1 MSRKPSALR
10 VLGITEDAGFLR
22 PLRMDMPL
30 LNLKKQGLV
39 ESYFVTNPSLF
50 DVPDEEFFDA
60 VWVQRIR
67 YGPLIAHLSER
78 LNNSYLYDVD
88 DFMIGKPSYVSQDDL
103 HPQTV
108 MEALKNCK
116 VLTVPSLRLARLFEQ
131 TMGVNLEQKT
141 VLCPNGLEFPGQVRT
156 PAQPQGMLLT
166 QSDRLAL
173 FSGREAFMRAVSE
186 FSKRHDLPIYYFGS
200 RRDIGDGLGQN
211 LVSLGRV
218 SFWHYQ
224 CFLTSMPVMI
234 GLSPLE
240 TVDDGDPCTI
250 NFIRG
255 KSDIKMLI
263 YGGLGHP
270 GVYSNAEPYTDTD
283 LRTGFVVENTRE
295 SWTNALEQTYS
306 ETWQR
311 LNLDQRDIT
320 AMRNMDKIAR
330 ECWYK
335 ALDEARLDKPVS
347 GKDLKY
353 RSGRL
358 TFFVGAARHMILTQ
372 DHAFRRR
379 IQESMPEFA
388 VKILR
393 RLLLRI

>member
-1 MSRKPSALR
+1 MR

-30 LNLKKQGLV
+30 LNLRKQGLV

-50 DVPDEEFFDA
+50 DVPDEEFFDV
-60 VWVQRIR
+60 VWAQRIR
-67 YGPLIAHLSER
+67 YGGIISHLSER

-88 DFMIGKPSYVSQDDL
+88 DFMIGEPSYVSQDDL

-108 MEALKNCK
+108 MTALKNCK
-116 VLTVPSLRLARLFEQ
+116 VLTVPSLRLVRLFEQ
-131 TMGVNLEQKT
+131 AMGSDLERKT
-141 VLCPNGLEFPGQVRT
+141 VFCPNGLEFPGQGRT
-156 PAQPQGMLLT
+156 PAQPQGLLLT

-173 FSGREAFMRAVSE
+173 FSAREEFVRAVSE
-186 FSKRHDLPIYYFGS
+186 FSKRHSLPVYYFGS
-200 RRDIGDGLGQN
+200 LRDIGAGWDPS
-211 LVSLGRV
+211 LVCLGRV
-218 SFWHYQ
+218 PFWHYQ
-224 CFLTSMPVMI
+224 SFLTSMPAMI
-234 GLSPLE
+234 GLAPLE
-240 TVDDGDPCTI
+240 TGEDGDPSTI
-250 NFIRG
+250 SFIRG

-270 GVYSNAEPYTDTD
+270 GVYSKSEPYTDTD
-283 LRTGFVVENTRE
+283 LSAGLLVDNSCE

-311 LNLDQRDIT
+311 LHADQRDIVNK
-320 AMRNMDKIAR
+320 RNMDKIAR

-335 ALDEARLDKPVS
+335 ALDAARLDNPIS

-353 RSGRL
+353 RSGRT

-372 DHAFRRR
+372 DHVFRRQL
-379 IQESMPEFA
+379 QESMPEFA